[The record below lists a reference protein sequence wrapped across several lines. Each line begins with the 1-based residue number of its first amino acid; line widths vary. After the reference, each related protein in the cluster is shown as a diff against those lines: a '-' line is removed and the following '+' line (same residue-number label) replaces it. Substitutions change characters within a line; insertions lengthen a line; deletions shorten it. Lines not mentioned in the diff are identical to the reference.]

1 MCVFHSP
8 FVVALAA
15 LGATAMLGACGK
27 NGGAGVP
34 TSGPAQSG
42 GLPPDLEA
50 IYERSCKN
58 CHSMPASGA
67 PQTGDARAWAPR
79 ITQCADSLLVHTFNG
94 YKSMPPM
101 GACMDCDEEQ
111 YRALI
116 EYMSGAK
123 LEWRCSGR
131 AHSNPTAS

>member
-1 MCVFHSP
+1 MCKFRSP
-8 FVVALAA
+8 FVPALAA
-15 LGATAMLGACGK
+15 LGATALLGACGK
-27 NGGAGVP
+27 NGGVGVP

-42 GLPPDLEA
+42 EVSPDLKA

-67 PQTGDARAWAPR
+67 PQTGDVRAWAPR
-79 ITQCADSLLVHTFNG
+79 ITQGADVLLDHTFNG

-101 GACMDCDEEQ
+101 GACMDCDEDQ

-116 EYMSGAK
+116 EYMSGARLK
-123 LEWRCSGR
+123 
-131 AHSNPTAS
+131 